1 MTVVRSVQTR
11 KDVVFALVTLVFIGI
26 AIAVRETTTPPVP
39 FAANERGVVGQ
50 TSTAT
55 QTAQVTLIIDGD
67 TIELENGER
76 VRYIGIDTPELARD
90 GQLLEC
96 FGEESRRRN
105 EELVLGKQVTLV
117 RDASDRDRYGRL
129 LRYVFVDDTFVNEVL
144 VREGFAHA
152 PSYPPNTTRQQALRQ
167 AERTARTNG
176 SGLWSSCPD

>member
-1 MTVVRSVQTR
+1 MRNRVFVFFFAALLILVLDLLFGTALRTVAPDPITKGGPRIHSS
-11 KDVVFALVTLVFIGI
+11 A
-26 AIAVRETTTPPVP
+26 ATTTAYVTY
-39 FAANERGVVGQ
+39 VV
-50 TSTAT
+50 
-55 QTAQVTLIIDGD
+55 DGD
-67 TIELENGER
+67 TIELENGEH

-129 LRYVFVDDTFVNEVL
+129 LRYVFVDDTFVNEEL